1 MIRFVP
7 LKDHSGTCE
16 EELLDW
22 IEAGSREAIWEA
34 FAKIPVRDDAS
45 IKAIGFFFLLLL
57 GFQSLLKNQSL
68 LKMST
73 LASILLSPHT
83 RKIKIRY
90 LFVKPVT
97 CDQG

>member
-34 FAKIPVRDDAS
+34 FAKLPVREDAC
-45 IKAIGFFFLLLL
+45 IKAIGFFSLLL
-57 GFQSLLKNQSL
+57 GFQSLLK
-68 LKMST
+68 
-73 LASILLSPHT
+73 
-83 RKIKIRY
+83 KIKVY
-90 LFVKPVT
+90 
-97 CDQG
+97 